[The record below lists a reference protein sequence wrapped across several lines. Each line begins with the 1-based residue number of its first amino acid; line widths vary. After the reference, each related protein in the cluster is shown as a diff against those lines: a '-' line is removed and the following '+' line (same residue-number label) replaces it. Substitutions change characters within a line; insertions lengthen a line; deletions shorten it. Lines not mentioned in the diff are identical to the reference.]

1 MLKKRLQHVERG
13 IPPQCVERKML
24 QCVERESPLNVSKEK
39 DFNTTR
45 GEFTLSKG
53 RATALWPWGR
63 PWPGPK
69 GSGQGPAEVGP
80 GPWGQAR
87 AGPDPALLINH
98 VIIT

>member
-1 MLKKRLQHVERG
+1 MLGTEDKSYL
-13 IPPQCVERKML
+13 L
-24 QCVERESPLNVSKEK
+24 LNRFLDV
-39 DFNTTR
+39 
-45 GEFTLSKG
+45 GVTLSEG
-53 RATALWPWGR
+53 RAAALWPWGR

-98 VIIT
+98 VNIT